1 MPGATTA
8 PAQSLLAAFQ
18 QGGAQALEGVSSPY
32 YWSSSEHSAP
42 YAWGQNVGG
51 TVAGAQNNYA
61 KTGTS
66 RRVRPVRRFVL

>member
-42 YAWGQNVGG
+42 YAWRQGVGG
-51 TVAGAQNNYA
+51 SLAGGQYDST
-61 KTGTS
+61 KTDTY